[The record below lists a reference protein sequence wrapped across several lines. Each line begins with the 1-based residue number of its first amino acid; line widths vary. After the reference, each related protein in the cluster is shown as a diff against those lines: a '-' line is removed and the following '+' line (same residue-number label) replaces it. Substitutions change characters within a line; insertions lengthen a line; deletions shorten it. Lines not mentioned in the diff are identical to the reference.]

1 VTDPNAGR
9 DAEARLGE
17 LLEIL
22 DAKKL
27 DANAVEIA
35 GGRVATALA
44 RLTREVAPDE
54 LARVIDLHACVRQT
68 VAQRRGETADELERV
83 RAGRDR
89 LSHLTRPSDS
99 GGALDIHV

>member
-1 VTDPNAGR
+1 VSDPSAGR
-9 DAEARLGE
+9 EAEARLGE
-17 LLEIL
+17 LLEAL
-22 DAKKL
+22 EAKKL
-27 DANAVEIA
+27 DAAAVEFA

-54 LARVIDLHACVRQT
+54 LARVIDLHACVRQA
-68 VAQRRGETADELERV
+68 VSLRRVETGDELRRV

-99 GGALDIHV
+99 SGSLDIRA

>member
-1 VTDPNAGR
+1 MSDPSAGR
-9 DAEARLGE
+9 EAEARLGE

-27 DANAVEIA
+27 DAAAVEFA

-44 RLTREVAPDE
+44 RLTREVPPDE
-54 LARVIDLHACVRQT
+54 LARVLDLHACVREA
-68 VAQRRGETADELERV
+68 VVLRRSETGGELERV

-89 LSHLTRPSDS
+89 LSHLTRPND
-99 GGALDIHV
+99 GGSLDVRA